1 MIIYPK
7 IDNRLL
13 KTYPASQR
21 QSKVSESFEAKPLN
35 PGSSFSDFL
44 ESLAPVLKVDDFK
57 AVARAVVSA
66 KEKRKPV
73 IVMLGGHVI
82 KTGCSRILI
91 NLAEQGFISHFASNG
106 SAAIHDVELAR
117 FGHTSEDVVSQIED
131 GSFGMAHDTAAFVND
146 AAINAAETEYGF
158 GQIIG
163 NMLIEEKS
171 PYLERSLLASCER
184 LSIPYTLHV
193 GIGTDIVHQHPSA
206 DGGAIGKASLR
217 DFHILCA
224 SVAKLGNGGIVLNLG
239 SAVVMPEVFLKC
251 LAVARNLHPDVH
263 NFTTANFDMI
273 QHYRPTVNVVNRP
286 NSKGG
291 KGFAITGHHEIMLP
305 LFAATV
311 QEYASI
317 R

>member
-13 KTYPASQR
+13 KTYPASER
-21 QSKVSESFEAKPLN
+21 QSKVKESFEARPLK

-44 ESLAPVLKVDDFK
+44 QSLAPVLKAHDFK
-57 AVARAVVSA
+57 ALARAVVSA

-117 FGHTSEDVVSQIED
+117 LGHTSEEVASQIED
-131 GSFGMAHDTAAFVND
+131 GSFGMAHDTAAFVNK
-146 AAINAAETEYGF
+146 AATNAAKTEYGL
-158 GQIIG
+158 GQMMG
-163 NMLIEEKS
+163 KMLIDEKP
-171 PYLERSLLASCER
+171 PYLERSLLASCAR

-193 GIGTDIVHQHPSA
+193 AIGTDIVHQHPTA
-206 DGGAIGKASLR
+206 DGGAIGKTSLR

-224 SVAKLGNGGIVLNLG
+224 SVVKLGNGGIVLNLG
-239 SAVVMPEVFLKC
+239 SAVIMPEVFLKC
-251 LAVARNLHPDVH
+251 LAVARNLHPEVH
-263 NFTTANFDMI
+263 NFTTANFDML
-273 QHYRPTVNVVNRP
+273 QHYRPTVNIVNRP